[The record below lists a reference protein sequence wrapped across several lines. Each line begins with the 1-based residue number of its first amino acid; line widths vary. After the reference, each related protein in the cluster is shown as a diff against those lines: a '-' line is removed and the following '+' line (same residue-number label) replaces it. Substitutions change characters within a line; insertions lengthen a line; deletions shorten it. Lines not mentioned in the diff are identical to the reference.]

1 MNRLPPRSRGCGPK
15 PRWLGRVLALLA
27 LVLQLATASMVPMPA
42 LAAAPASLAGFDAA
56 GFDAAGFDLG
66 APICHS
72 PDVTKPDGGSTP
84 QQHHACDTC
93 ALCQSIAQGGAPLL
107 PGPAALAPPVRLT
120 GAGSPLPPVR
130 APPQRRLSAATSP
143 RGPPAAV

>member
-1 MNRLPPRSRGCGPK
+1 
-15 PRWLGRVLALLA
+15 VLALLA

-42 LAAAPASLAGFDAA
+42 LAAAPAPLAGFDP
-56 GFDAAGFDLG
+56 AGFDLG

-72 PDVTKPDGGSTP
+72 PDTTKPDGGSTP
-84 QQHHACDTC
+84 QQHQACDNC

-120 GAGSPLPPVR
+120 GAGGPLPPVR